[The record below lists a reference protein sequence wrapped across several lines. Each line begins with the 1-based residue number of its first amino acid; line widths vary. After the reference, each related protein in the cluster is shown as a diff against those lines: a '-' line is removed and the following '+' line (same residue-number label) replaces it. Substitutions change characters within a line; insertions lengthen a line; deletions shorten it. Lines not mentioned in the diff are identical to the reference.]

1 MERRQKVELFEQ
13 IRREYEF
20 GCGTISGT
28 AQKFGVHRRM
38 VRQAI
43 ESAIPPERKRPE
55 RQRPVFDAVREFI
68 DNILAED
75 RRAPRKQRH
84 TAHRIYERLRAE
96 LTEIEVA
103 ERTVRQYVRERRES
117 LGLVPRQVMIPQ
129 VYDWGVEAQVDW
141 YEAVVELDG
150 ERKVLQFFC
159 LRSMASGLAFH
170 RAYLRATQQAFLEA
184 HTLAFDFFGGLFR
197 RLRYD
202 NLTSAVKRVLRGTRR
217 EETVRFISFRSHYCY
232 EASFCTPA
240 QGHEKGGVEGEVGRF
255 RRNHLVPVPRAASL
269 EELNAYLTE
278 ACLKDRARRVDEREL
293 TVGQAHETE
302 QAHLA
307 PLPREPFEIAEESFV
322 VVDQK
327 GCIRARTNCYSTPL
341 KPGLRCRLRV
351 LPATIEVWHNSSCV
365 ALHSRCYAK
374 RQQLFDLEHYLDV
387 LERKPGALAGSKPL
401 QQWRREGRWTPAY
414 DELWQSLQQRHG
426 RQDGTRLM
434 IELLQEGRRTGY
446 ARLSAAIELALRLG
460 TREASAVR
468 YLLKA
473 SALEAEHESV
483 ELIKEEISPQAAPY
497 FHRAQPEVESY
508 DRLLGAGTGAG
519 YQEVSR

>member
-28 AQKFGVHRRM
+28 AQRFGVHRRM

-55 RQRPVFDAVREFI
+55 RQRPVFDTVREFI

-84 TAHRIYERLRAE
+84 TAHRIFARLRDE
-96 LTEIEVA
+96 MPEIKVA
-103 ERTVRQYVRERRES
+103 ERSVRCYVRERRQS

-141 YEAVVELDG
+141 YEAVVELDD
-150 ERKVLQFFC
+150 ERVTLQFFC

-170 RAYLRATQQAFLEA
+170 RAYERATQQAFLEA
-184 HTLAFDFFGGLFR
+184 HTLAFSRFGGVFQ

-202 NLTSAVKRVLRGTRR
+202 NLKSAVKRVLRGTRR
-217 EETVRFISFRSHYCY
+217 EECVRFIAFRSHYCY

-255 RRNHLVPVPRAASL
+255 RRNHLVPIPRFRDL
-269 EELNAYLTE
+269 EELNAYLDE
-278 ACLKDRARRVDEREL
+278 ACQKDQSRHVDGRER
-293 TVGQAHETE
+293 TVGEAHEIE
-302 QAHLA
+302 QAHLL
-307 PLPREPFEIAEESFV
+307 PLPREPFEIAEESLA

-327 GCIRARTNCYSTPL
+327 GCVHARTNWYSTPL
-341 KPGLRCRLRV
+341 KPGIRCRVRV
-351 LPATIEVWHNSSCV
+351 LPSTVEVWLGGRCV
-365 ALHSRCYAK
+365 AQHPRCYLK
-374 RQQLFDLEHYLDV
+374 RQQFFDLEHYLDV

-401 QQWRREGRWTPAY
+401 AQWRREGRWTPAY
-414 DELWQSLQQRHG
+414 DELWQCLEQRHG
-426 RQDGTRLM
+426 SQAGTRLM

-446 ARLSAAIELALRLG
+446 RRLSAAITEALRLG
-460 TREASAVR
+460 TRSVEAVR
-468 YLLKA
+468 YLLRHEVEALPAEGAHECLLMEEVPAKA
-473 SALEAEHESV
+473 
-483 ELIKEEISPQAAPY
+483 AAY
-497 FHRAQPEVESY
+497 FHRPQPSLSGYDTLLEQHGVTEVA
-508 DRLLGAGTGAG
+508 R
-519 YQEVSR
+519 